1 MKTVSVIIPTYNE
14 GENADRIYHQLVD
27 LFDTGLTTYRLE
39 IVFSDNASQDD
50 TYDRITRLAEADARV
65 KGIRLSRNFGF
76 QQNILSGLMNASGN
90 CVIQLDADGED
101 PPELIRE
108 FLTQW
113 EAGYDVVYGIRTER
127 HESFLLTFQRKVFYR
142 LLFKMAS
149 IDMPVDAGD
158 FRLLDR
164 RIVDLLIQRFKE
176 HNPYLRGLVSY
187 IGFRQK
193 GIPYQRNARMIG
205 SSKFSYLSYFG
216 LAWDAITSFSG
227 APLRW
232 MMGAGLTVSA
242 AGVLLALRLVFKKI
256 FGIDET
262 VPGWTSQVTLLLLI
276 SGIQLMCLG
285 LLGQY
290 VSRLFEESKR
300 RPLYFLQEVV
310 DSEGSRGRDRR

>member
-50 TYDRITRLAEADARV
+50 TYDRITRLAEADPRV

-216 LAWDAITSFSG
+216 LAWDAITSFSRM
-227 APLRW
+227 PLKI
-232 MMGAGLTVSA
+232 VSA
-242 AGVLLALRLVFKKI
+242 LGVIMAGFAFAGMLFYLVLYLFVGVDIQGFTTI
-256 FGIDET
+256 
-262 VPGWTSQVTLLLLI
+262 VLLLLLLF
-276 SGIQLMCLG
+276 GIQLLSLG
-285 LLGQY
+285 IFGEY
-290 VSRLFEESKR
+290 ISRIFDEVKGRPRIIIDKHCGFEE
-300 RPLYFLQEVV
+300 PP
-310 DSEGSRGRDRR
+310 SEA